1 MKKLL
6 AIVLS
11 VAMIACFASVAFAA
25 GEENVTAT
33 VATVN
38 VTEADVGSEV
48 ILDVSLSDNVE
59 FGYAAFKA
67 TVGDYDTEALE
78 FIGWTDETN
87 NIPKPNMKATTAE
100 NGKELGWILNGQSK
114 GGVFYAL
121 KFKVLKATNAAVTVN
136 FSDFS
141 AYDTADLLSNALRPV
156 NVNVVAGGI
165 AVASETTDVTTTDVT
180 TTDVTTTDVTTTDVT
195 TTDVTTTTTAT
206 TTTTGDTTAATSVA
220 GTVTGGTTTGT
231 NTANPKSSDASAVAV
246 AGVLCAAM
254 AAAFVITKKSK

>member
-48 ILDVSLSDNVE
+48 ILDVSLSENVE

-67 TVGDYDTEALE
+67 TVGDYDETALE

-195 TTDVTTTTTAT
+195 TTTTT
-206 TTTTGDTTAATSVA
+206 TTTTGETTAATSVA
-220 GTVTGGTTTGT
+220 GTVTGGTTPGA

>member
-87 NIPKPNMKATTAE
+87 NIPKPNMKATVAD

-165 AVASETTDVTTTDVT
+165 AVASETEPTTVTPPETTDTTTPPETVVTTVVPETDVTTATGSD
-180 TTDVTTTDVTTTDVT
+180 
-195 TTDVTTTTTAT
+195 TTAT
-206 TTTTGDTTAATSVA
+206 TSVA

>member
-165 AVASETTDVTTTDVT
+165 AVASETEPTTST
-180 TTDVTTTDVTTTDVT
+180 TEPTTSTT
-195 TTDVTTTTTAT
+195 T
-206 TTTTGDTTAATSVA
+206 TTTTGETTAATSVA

>member
-48 ILDVSLSDNVE
+48 ILDVSLSENVE

-67 TVGDYDTEALE
+67 TVGDYDETALE
-78 FIGWTDETN
+78 FIGWTDETD
-87 NIPKPNMKATTAE
+87 NIPKANMKATIAD

-121 KFKVLKATNAAVTVN
+121 KFKVLKATDAKVTVN

-165 AVASETTDVTTTDVT
+165 AVASETEPTTSIVDPTTSTETDPTTSIVDPT
-180 TTDVTTTDVTTTDVT
+180 TSTT
-195 TTDVTTTTTAT
+195 T
-206 TTTTGDTTAATSVA
+206 TTTTGETTAATSA
-220 GTVTGGTTTGT
+220 TGTVTGGTTPGA

>member
-38 VTEADVGSEV
+38 VTDADVGKEV

-100 NGKELGWILNGQSK
+100 NGKELGWILNGESK

-165 AVASETTDVTTTDVT
+165 AVASETEPTTST
-180 TTDVTTTDVTTTDVT
+180 TEPTTSIVDPTTST
-195 TTDVTTTTTAT
+195 TT
-206 TTTTGDTTAATSVA
+206 TTTTGETTAATSVA

>member
-78 FIGWTDETN
+78 FIGWTDETD

-100 NGKELGWILNGQSK
+100 NGKELGWILNGESK

-141 AYDTADLLSNALRPV
+141 AYDTAELLSNALRPV

-180 TTDVTTTDVTTTDVT
+180 TTDVTTTDVTTTT
-195 TTDVTTTTTAT
+195 TT
-206 TTTTGDTTAATSVA
+206 TTTTGETTAATSVA
-220 GTVTGGTTTGT
+220 GTVTGGTTPGA

>member
-48 ILDVSLSDNVE
+48 ILDVSLSGNVE

-195 TTDVTTTTTAT
+195 TTTTAT

>member
-180 TTDVTTTDVTTTDVT
+180 TTDVTTTDVTTTT
-195 TTDVTTTTTAT
+195 TT
-206 TTTTGDTTAATSVA
+206 TTTTGETTAATSVA

>member
-165 AVASETTDVTTTDVT
+165 AVASETEPTTVTPPETVVTTVVPETDVTT
-180 TTDVTTTDVTTTDVT
+180 
-195 TTDVTTTTTAT
+195 AT
-206 TTTTGDTTAATSVA
+206 GSDTTAATSVA
-220 GTVTGGTTTGT
+220 GTVTGGTTPGA
-231 NTANPKSSDASAVAV
+231 NTANPKSSDASAVAA

>member
-38 VTEADVGSEV
+38 VTDADVGSEV

-141 AYDTADLLSNALRPV
+141 AYDTAELLSNALRPV

-180 TTDVTTTDVTTTDVT
+180 TTDVTTTDVTTTT
-195 TTDVTTTTTAT
+195 TTT
-206 TTTTGDTTAATSVA
+206 TTTTGETTAATSVA
-220 GTVTGGTTTGT
+220 GTVTGGTTPGA

>member
-141 AYDTADLLSNALRPV
+141 AYDTAELLSNALRPV

-195 TTDVTTTTTAT
+195 TTTTT
-206 TTTTGDTTAATSVA
+206 TTTTGETTAATSVA
-220 GTVTGGTTTGT
+220 GTVTGGTTPGA

>member
-180 TTDVTTTDVTTTDVT
+180 TTDVTTTDVTA
-195 TTDVTTTTTAT
+195 TDVTTTTT
-206 TTTTGDTTAATSVA
+206 TTTTGETTAATSVA
-220 GTVTGGTTTGT
+220 GTVTGGTTPGA

>member
-141 AYDTADLLSNALRPV
+141 AYNTADLLSNDLRPV

-180 TTDVTTTDVTTTDVT
+180 TTDVTTTDVTTTT
-195 TTDVTTTTTAT
+195 TTT
-206 TTTTGDTTAATSVA
+206 TTTTGETTAATSVA
-220 GTVTGGTTTGT
+220 GTVTGGTTPGA

>member
-48 ILDVSLSDNVE
+48 ILDVSLSENVE

-67 TVGDYDTEALE
+67 TVGDYDETALE
-78 FIGWTDETN
+78 FIGWTDETD
-87 NIPKPNMKATTAE
+87 NIPKANMKATIAD

-121 KFKVLKATNAAVTVN
+121 KFKVLKATDAKVTVN

-195 TTDVTTTTTAT
+195 TTTTT
-206 TTTTGDTTAATSVA
+206 TTTTGDTTATTSVA

>member
-11 VAMIACFASVAFAA
+11 VAMIACFASVAFAV

-48 ILDVSLSDNVE
+48 ILDVSLSENVE

-67 TVGDYDTEALE
+67 TVGDYDETALE
-78 FIGWTDETN
+78 FIGWTDETD
-87 NIPKPNMKATTAE
+87 NIPKANMKATVAD

-156 NVNVVAGGI
+156 KVNVVAGGI

-195 TTDVTTTTTAT
+195 TTTTT
-206 TTTTGDTTAATSVA
+206 TTTTGETTAATSVA

>member
-165 AVASETTDVTTTDVT
+165 AVASETEPTTVTPPETTDTTTPPETVVTTVVPETDVTT
-180 TTDVTTTDVTTTDVT
+180 
-195 TTDVTTTTTAT
+195 AT
-206 TTTTGDTTAATSVA
+206 GSDTTAATSA
-220 GTVTGGTTTGT
+220 TGTVTGGTTTGT

>member
-141 AYDTADLLSNALRPV
+141 AYDTADLLSDALRPV

-195 TTDVTTTTTAT
+195 TTTTTT
-206 TTTTGDTTAATSVA
+206 TTTTGETTAATSVA

>member
-48 ILDVSLSDNVE
+48 ILDVSLSENVE

-67 TVGDYDTEALE
+67 TVGDYDDTALE
-78 FIGWTDETN
+78 FIGWTDETD
-87 NIPKPNMKATTAE
+87 NIPKANMKATVAD

-195 TTDVTTTTTAT
+195 TTTTAT

-220 GTVTGGTTTGT
+220 GTVTGGTTPGA

>member
-11 VAMIACFASVAFAA
+11 VAMIACFASVAFAT

-165 AVASETTDVTTTDVT
+165 AVASETEPTTST
-180 TTDVTTTDVTTTDVT
+180 TEPTTSIVDPTTSIVDPT
-195 TTDVTTTTTAT
+195 TSTTT
-206 TTTTGDTTAATSVA
+206 TTTTGETTAATSVA

>member
-48 ILDVSLSDNVE
+48 ILDVSLSENVE

-67 TVGDYDTEALE
+67 TVGDYDDTALE
-78 FIGWTDETN
+78 FIGWTDETD
-87 NIPKPNMKATTAE
+87 NIPKANMKATVAD

-195 TTDVTTTTTAT
+195 TTTTTT
-206 TTTTGDTTAATSVA
+206 TTTTGETTAATSVA
-220 GTVTGGTTTGT
+220 GTVTGGTTPGA

>member
-195 TTDVTTTTTAT
+195 TTTTA
-206 TTTTGDTTAATSVA
+206 TTTGDTTAATSVA

>member
-78 FIGWTDETN
+78 FIGWTDETD
-87 NIPKPNMKATTAE
+87 NIPKANMKATVAD

-165 AVASETTDVTTTDVT
+165 AVASETEPTTSIVDPTTSTETDPTTSIVDPT
-180 TTDVTTTDVTTTDVT
+180 TS
-195 TTDVTTTTTAT
+195 
-206 TTTTGDTTAATSVA
+206 TTGETTAATSVA
-220 GTVTGGTTTGT
+220 GTVTGGTTPGA

>member
-180 TTDVTTTDVTTTDVT
+180 TTDVTTTDVTTT
-195 TTDVTTTTTAT
+195 T
-206 TTTTGDTTAATSVA
+206 TTTTGETTAATSVA

>member
-38 VTEADVGSEV
+38 VTDADVGKEV

-78 FIGWTDETN
+78 FIGWTDETD
-87 NIPKPNMKATTAE
+87 NIPKANMKATTAE
-100 NGKELGWILNGQSK
+100 NGKELGWILNGESK

-165 AVASETTDVTTTDVT
+165 AVASETEPTTVTPPETTDTTTPPETVVTTVVPETDVTTATGSD
-180 TTDVTTTDVTTTDVT
+180 
-195 TTDVTTTTTAT
+195 TTAT
-206 TTTTGDTTAATSVA
+206 TSVA

>member
-11 VAMIACFASVAFAA
+11 VAMIACFASVAFAT

-100 NGKELGWILNGQSK
+100 NGKEFGWILNGQSK

-165 AVASETTDVTTTDVT
+165 AVASETEPTTST
-180 TTDVTTTDVTTTDVT
+180 TEPTTSIVDPTTSIVDPT
-195 TTDVTTTTTAT
+195 TSTTT
-206 TTTTGDTTAATSVA
+206 TTTTGETTAATSVA

>member
-180 TTDVTTTDVTTTDVT
+180 TTDVTTTDVTTTT
-195 TTDVTTTTTAT
+195 TTT
-206 TTTTGDTTAATSVA
+206 TTTTGETTAATSA
-220 GTVTGGTTTGT
+220 TGTVTGGTTTGT

>member
-100 NGKELGWILNGQSK
+100 HGKELGWILNGQSK

-195 TTDVTTTTTAT
+195 TTTTTT
-206 TTTTGDTTAATSVA
+206 TTTTGETTAATSVA
-220 GTVTGGTTTGT
+220 GTVTGGTTPGA

>member
-48 ILDVSLSDNVE
+48 ILDVSLSENVE

-67 TVGDYDTEALE
+67 TVGDYDETALE
-78 FIGWTDETN
+78 FIGWTDETD
-87 NIPKPNMKATTAE
+87 NIPKANMKATVAD

-141 AYDTADLLSNALRPV
+141 AYDTADLLANALRPV

-195 TTDVTTTTTAT
+195 TTTTT
-206 TTTTGDTTAATSVA
+206 TTTTGETTAATSVA

>member
-141 AYDTADLLSNALRPV
+141 AYDTADLLSDALRPV

-180 TTDVTTTDVTTTDVT
+180 TTDVTTTDVTTTT
-195 TTDVTTTTTAT
+195 TTT
-206 TTTTGDTTAATSVA
+206 TTTTGETTAATSVA

>member
-195 TTDVTTTTTAT
+195 TTDVTTT
-206 TTTTGDTTAATSVA
+206 AATSVA

>member
-165 AVASETTDVTTTDVT
+165 AVASETEPTTST
-180 TTDVTTTDVTTTDVT
+180 TEPTTSIVDPTTS
-195 TTDVTTTTTAT
+195 TTTTT
-206 TTTTGDTTAATSVA
+206 TTAATSVA

>member
-48 ILDVSLSDNVE
+48 ILDVSLSENVE

-67 TVGDYDTEALE
+67 TVGDYDETALE
-78 FIGWTDETN
+78 FIGWTDETD
-87 NIPKPNMKATTAE
+87 NIPKANMKATVAD

-195 TTDVTTTTTAT
+195 TTTTTT
-206 TTTTGDTTAATSVA
+206 TTTTGETTAATSVA
-220 GTVTGGTTTGT
+220 GTVTGGTTPGA

>member
-11 VAMIACFASVAFAA
+11 VAMIACFASVAFAV

-195 TTDVTTTTTAT
+195 TTTT
-206 TTTTGDTTAATSVA
+206 TTTTGETTAATSVA

>member
-48 ILDVSLSDNVE
+48 ILDVSLSENVE

-67 TVGDYDTEALE
+67 TVGDYDETALE

-180 TTDVTTTDVTTTDVT
+180 TTDVTTTDVTTTT
-195 TTDVTTTTTAT
+195 TTT
-206 TTTTGDTTAATSVA
+206 TTTTGETTAATSVA

>member
-38 VTEADVGSEV
+38 VTDADVGKEV

-78 FIGWTDETN
+78 FIGWTDETD
-87 NIPKPNMKATTAE
+87 NIPKANMKATTAE
-100 NGKELGWILNGQSK
+100 NGKELGWILNGESK

-195 TTDVTTTTTAT
+195 TTTTTT
-206 TTTTGDTTAATSVA
+206 TTTTGETTAATSVA

>member
-11 VAMIACFASVAFAA
+11 VAMIACFASVAFAV

-141 AYDTADLLSNALRPV
+141 AYDTAELLSNALRPV

-195 TTDVTTTTTAT
+195 TTTTTT
-206 TTTTGDTTAATSVA
+206 TTTTGGTTAATSVA
-220 GTVTGGTTTGT
+220 GTVTGGTTPGA

>member
-48 ILDVSLSDNVE
+48 ILDVSLSENVE

-67 TVGDYDTEALE
+67 TVGDYDETALE
-78 FIGWTDETN
+78 FIGWTDETD
-87 NIPKPNMKATTAE
+87 NIPKANMKATVAD

-165 AVASETTDVTTTDVT
+165 AVASETEPTTST
-180 TTDVTTTDVTTTDVT
+180 TEPTTSIVDPTTSIVDPT
-195 TTDVTTTTTAT
+195 TSTTT
-206 TTTTGDTTAATSVA
+206 TTTTGETTAATSVA

>member
-165 AVASETTDVTTTDVT
+165 AVASETEPTTVTPPETTDTTTPPETVVTTVVPETDVTT
-180 TTDVTTTDVTTTDVT
+180 
-195 TTDVTTTTTAT
+195 AT
-206 TTTTGDTTAATSVA
+206 GSDTTAATSVA

>member
-78 FIGWTDETN
+78 FIGWTDETD
-87 NIPKPNMKATTAE
+87 NIPKANMKATVAD

-165 AVASETTDVTTTDVT
+165 AVASETEPTTST
-180 TTDVTTTDVTTTDVT
+180 TEPTTSIVDPTTSIVDPT
-195 TTDVTTTTTAT
+195 TSTTT
-206 TTTTGDTTAATSVA
+206 TTTTGETTAATSVA

>member
-78 FIGWTDETN
+78 FIGWTDETD

-165 AVASETTDVTTTDVT
+165 AVASETEPTTST
-180 TTDVTTTDVTTTDVT
+180 TEPTTSIVDPTTSIVDPT
-195 TTDVTTTTTAT
+195 TSTTT
-206 TTTTGDTTAATSVA
+206 TTTTGETTATTSVA